1 MQIATLSNTTGA
13 LRTLLPSGQTDGHAL
28 TFGFAAQ
35 QKGTAA
41 YTPTLKAP
49 SSTAD
54 VFAADILKKL
64 QAAQTASNAGAL
76 ADSGA
81 AGALQKSLADAVAY
95 VRQQHGDAAAT
106 AVMGIVIKG
115 VGDGKGGEDALG
127 DALVSSLKFIDRNFG
142 IASGDAAIS
151 RFNGALNNAVNGYFQ
166 NGHDEL
172 FYAANGTTGPGGGAD
187 AIKSTLSATLDD
199 MTKRFGKE
207 TADAVSDILT
217 ASLEQTGVNRQGLG
231 TALSAA
237 DAYLTGQYGEAAGLG
252 QTPLAGQATA
262 LAKGSV
268 LDMAV

>member
-1 MQIATLSNTTGA
+1 MQIASLSNTTGA

-28 TFGFAAQ
+28 TFGFAPQ

-81 AGALQKSLADAVAY
+81 AGALEQSLADTVEY
-95 VRQQHGDAAAT
+95 VRKKHGDAAAT

-115 VGDGKGGEDALG
+115 VGDGSGGEDALG

-151 RFNGALNNAVNGYFQ
+151 QFNGALNDAVNGYFQ

-172 FYAANGTTGPGGGAD
+172 FYATDGTTGSGGSAD
-187 AIKSTLSATLDD
+187 AIQSTLSATLDD
-199 MTKRFGKE
+199 VTKRFGKE
-207 TADAVSDILT
+207 TADAVSDILN
-217 ASLEQTGVNRQGLG
+217 ASLEKTGVDRQGLG
-231 TALSAA
+231 TALAAA
-237 DAYLTGQYGEAAGLG
+237 DAYLTDQYGEAAGLG
-252 QTPLAGQATA
+252 QTTLTGQATA
-262 LAKGSV
+262 LEKGSV